1 MLKIRVLSLI
11 FILFLSILN
20 AQDKKPTLIFYC
32 GITMVKPIKE
42 MAKIIEEK
50 YNVNIKISQ
59 GGSKDLYD
67 SLKYSRLGDL
77 YLPGSKSYRTASL
90 KDSLLLDAVTIGYNK
105 AAIFVQKGNPK
116 NIKSLD
122 DFINEELSTILCN
135 PKSGSIGKMT
145 KKIFKAYK
153 QEEFFDEAYDNS
165 TEIGTDSRNLNRALI
180 EKRADLTIN
189 WRATSYWPENKKHID
204 IIEIDDKY
212 APKKELVI
220 SLLSFSQNK
229 EIAKAFMEFAV
240 SKEGKEIMKKYG
252 FL

>member
-1 MLKIRVLSLI
+1 MIKIRLLSLI
-11 FILFLSILN
+11 LILFLSILN
-20 AQDKKPTLIFYC
+20 AQEKKPTLIFYC

-42 MAKIIEEK
+42 MAKIIEDK
-50 YNVNIKISQ
+50 YNVTIKISQ

-77 YLPGSKSYRTASL
+77 YLPGSKSYRVSNL
-90 KDSLLLDAVTIGYNK
+90 KDNLLLDAVTIGYNK
-105 AAIFVQKGNPK
+105 AAIFVQKGNPQ
-116 NIKSLD
+116 NIKSMD
-122 DFINEELSTILCN
+122 DFLNEEYSTILCN

-145 KKIFKAYK
+145 KKIFNTYK
-153 QEEFFDEAYDNS
+153 GQEFFENAYDNS

-180 EKRADLTIN
+180 EKRADLTVN
-189 WRATSYWPENKKHID
+189 WRATSYWPENKKYID

-220 SLLSFSQNK
+220 SLLSFSENK
-229 EIAKAFMEFAV
+229 EVAKAFMEFAK
-240 SKEGKEIMKKYG
+240 SKEGQKIMKKYG